1 MRFKKN
7 NNNKYKSM
15 ESGDIF
21 YLEIIYRIISLI
33 YKPLDIYLLLFT
45 VQSILLVTLSSRL
58 KLNIN
63 PINVNIFKSFQ
74 MMENNIPWENI

>member
-1 MRFKKN
+1 
-7 NNNKYKSM
+7 M

-63 PINVNIFKSFQ
+63 PINVNKFKSFQ
-74 MMENNIPWENI
+74 MMENNIP